1 MKIADVIDKADRW
14 QPNVFDLKDKLDWC
28 YEVTRDLM
36 LDNPEFLSA
45 TKTVAS
51 DGGIVPLPE
60 GVLYSDVEEVYV
72 NGGRVERLDERTM
85 EDAQLKR
92 GDQVYVVYRYF
103 PPVYAL
109 SDDGEVPEDLET
121 VCGAPFDSMYID
133 YVCAQAAFQ
142 QNDAEEYNKFI
153 SAYNAKFYAYKN
165 FCGANSPVSVRK
177 GFVNYF

>member
-45 TKTVAS
+45 TKTVTS

-60 GVLYSDVEEVYV
+60 GVLYSDVAEVYV
-72 NGGRVERLDERTM
+72 NGARVERLDERTM

-121 VCGAPFDSMYID
+121 VCGAPFD
-133 YVCAQAAFQ
+133 
-142 QNDAEEYNKFI
+142 DAEEYNKFI

>member
-60 GVLYSDVEEVYV
+60 GVLYSDVAEVYV
-72 NGGRVERLDERTM
+72 NGARVERLDERTM

-121 VCGAPFDSMYID
+121 VCILIMCVPRRRFSRMTQRSITSLSLLITPSFMPIRIFAGRIL
-133 YVCAQAAFQ
+133 
-142 QNDAEEYNKFI
+142 
-153 SAYNAKFYAYKN
+153 
-165 FCGANSPVSVRK
+165 R
-177 GFVNYF
+177 